1 MRRAAA
7 VVLGTLTGTALMVG
21 AKIGNATPGDDPA
34 LAGDGGVVVGGAN
47 PAGPGV
53 AVSGGA
59 RTPTPGKSP
68 TPGGKT
74 PTGGP
79 TTKAPT
85 GAPTTPGRTP
95 APTTT
100 TPKPPPTTPPPSG
113 PKDGTYQAQAQVRG
127 GRYGTLSMSVTISGG
142 RITAIS
148 ASEDGGETNCYHS
161 ACNTLKPEA
170 LSAQSA
176 NVASVSRA
184 TYTSSA
190 FKSALAAI
198 LNTANA

>member
-7 VVLGTLTGTALMVG
+7 IVLGTLTGTALMVG
-21 AKIGNATPGDDPA
+21 AKLGNATPGDDPV
-34 LAGDGGVVVGGAN
+34 LAGDGGVVVG
-47 PAGPGV
+47 GPGV

-59 RTPTPGKSP
+59 RTTAPGKSP
-68 TPGGKT
+68 APGGKT

-85 GAPTTPGRTP
+85 GAPTTPGQTP
-95 APTTT
+95 APPRT
-100 TPKPPPTTPPPSG
+100 TPRPPPTTPPPAG

-127 GRYGTLSMSVTISGG
+127 GRFGTLSMSVTVSGG
-142 RITAIS
+142 RITGIS
-148 ASEDGGETNCYHS
+148 AREDGGETNCYHG

-176 NVASVSRA
+176 DVASVSGA

-190 FKSALAAI
+190 FKAALTAI